1 MLFLC
6 KTLLVICD
14 SRDCPTIQ
22 LRRFSQQRKVSLP
35 GRATRGPIP
44 TISQMQ
50 CAAQGDPRTYPKFP
64 ASTTC
69 SRCSKECHA
78 LRLGQNEITDF
89 GTVLRFRSAQL
100 GISRAEC
107 RRSLE
112 AWRMARARQGQE
124 RTQSPHERA
133 CMPGSDR
140 LSDDPGPASGISSE
154 GQGHRERLI
163 RTIFAWNVFQLDSI
177 ILRSRHNYLP
187 RLLARVW
194 YRGSSAQPA
203 RIVNPLSGGRNPNGS
218 QERLAEEIRTP

>member
-1 MLFLC
+1 
-6 KTLLVICD
+6 

-35 GRATRGPIP
+35 GSATRGPIP

-50 CAAQGDPRTYPKFP
+50 CAAQGDTRTYPKFP

-107 RRSLE
+107 RRSLKHDE
-112 AWRMARARQGQE
+112 WLVRGKGKKE
-124 RTQSPHERA
+124 RKVPMSEPA
-133 CMPGSDR
+133 C
-140 LSDDPGPASGISSE
+140 
-154 GQGHRERLI
+154 
-163 RTIFAWNVFQLDSI
+163 
-177 ILRSRHNYLP
+177 
-187 RLLARVW
+187 LA
-194 YRGSSAQPA
+194 
-203 RIVNPLSGGRNPNGS
+203 
-218 QERLAEEIRTP
+218 